1 MVVQRHLAPR
11 MLDALADSPVTL
23 LVGARQTG
31 KSTLCLAI
39 AEHDHPA
46 RYVTLDDAAT
56 FAAAHADPVGFVGAL
71 EGPVV
76 LDEVQRAP
84 ELFRAI
90 KARVDRRR
98 TPGQFLLTG
107 SANVL
112 VMPKISESLAG
123 RMEVLTL
130 WPFSQGEIE
139 RTTEGFLDEVFA
151 RRPLRPLPNAGSRSQ
166 MIARAVRGGYPE
178 ILFRPDRDRRG
189 AWFGS
194 YLTTILQRD
203 VRDLANIDGLTQ
215 MPRLFELLAARAS
228 TLLNYAE
235 LSRSTGLPQTTLR
248 RYLALIEATFLIRS
262 IPAWSSNRSK
272 RAVRTPRIVLSDT
285 GLLAHLLGATEET
298 LAESA
303 SVGPLLENFVV
314 LELLKQASW
323 RQSRPQVFHYRT
335 HSGDE
340 VDIVLEAPGG
350 AIVGIEVKAASTIG
364 AGHFKGLEA
373 LRRDAGKRFHRG
385 IVLYAGREPLPFGRD
400 LWALPLGALWNL
412 GARSLQ

>member
-1 MVVQRHLAPR
+1 MALQRHLAPR
-11 MLDALADSPVTL
+11 LLDALVDTPVTL

-31 KSTLCLAI
+31 KSTLCRAI
-39 AEHDHPA
+39 AGHDHPA
-46 RYVTLDDAAT
+46 RYLTFDDAAT
-56 FAAAHADPVGFVGAL
+56 LAAAHADPAGFVGAL

-84 ELFRAI
+84 DLFRAI
-90 KARVDRRR
+90 KVGVDRRR

-112 VMPKISESLAG
+112 MMPKISESLAG

-130 WPFSQGEIE
+130 RPFSQGEIDQ
-139 RTTEGFLDEVFA
+139 TAEGFLDEVFGRKA
-151 RRPLRPLPNAGSRSQ
+151 LRPPRTALTRAQ
-166 MIARAVRGGYPE
+166 VIARAVRGGYPE
-178 ILFRPDRDRRG
+178 ILQRPDPDRRR

-235 LSRSTGLPQTTLR
+235 LSRSAGLPQTTLK
-248 RYLALIEATFLIRS
+248 RYIALLEATFLIHLV
-262 IPAWSSNRSK
+262 PAWSSNRSK
-272 RAVRTPRIVLSDT
+272 RAVRMPRIVLGDT
-285 GLLAHLLGATEET
+285 GLLAHLLGGTAET
-298 LAESA
+298 RAESA

-323 RQSRPQVFHYRT
+323 QQSRPQIFHYRT

-340 VDIVLEAPGG
+340 ADIVLEAPGG
-350 AIVGIEVKAASTIG
+350 AIVGIEVKAAATIG
-364 AGHFKGLEA
+364 ASHFKGLEA

-385 IVLYAGREPLPFGRD
+385 IVLYTGREALPFGRD
-400 LWALPLGALWNL
+400 LWALPLSALWNL
-412 GARSLQ
+412 GAR

>member
-1 MVVQRHLAPR
+1 MALPRHLAPR
-11 MLDALADSPVTL
+11 LFDALADTPVTL

-31 KSTLCLAI
+31 KSTLCRAI
-39 AEHDHPA
+39 AEHHHPA
-46 RYVTLDDAAT
+46 RYLTLDDAPT
-56 FAAAHADPVGFVGAL
+56 LAAAHADPVSFIAAI

-90 KARVDRRR
+90 KVQVDRRR

-112 VMPKISESLAG
+112 VMPRISESLAG

-139 RTTEGFLDEVFA
+139 QTAEGFLAEVFG
-151 RRPLRPLPNAGSRSQ
+151 RKPLRPPPSVGSRSQ
-166 MIARAVRGGYPE
+166 VIARAVRGGYPE
-178 ILFRPDRDRRG
+178 ILQRIDAARRR

-203 VRDLANIDGLTQ
+203 VRDLAHIDGLTQ

-235 LSRSTGLPQTTLR
+235 LSRTVGWPQTTLK
-248 RYLALIEATFLIRS
+248 RYMALLEATFLIHS

-272 RAVRTPRIVLSDT
+272 RAVRTPRIVLADT
-285 GLLAHLLGATEET
+285 GLLAYLLGATEET

-303 SVGPLLENFVV
+303 SVGPLLENFVF

-323 RQSRPQVFHYRT
+323 QQSRPQVFHYRT

-350 AIVGIEVKAASTIG
+350 AIVGIEVKAAATVG

-373 LRRDAGKRFHRG
+373 LRLDAGKRFHRG
-385 IVLYAGREPLPFGRD
+385 IVLYTGREALPFGRD
-400 LWALPLGALWNL
+400 LWALPLNALWTL
-412 GARSLQ
+412 GAR